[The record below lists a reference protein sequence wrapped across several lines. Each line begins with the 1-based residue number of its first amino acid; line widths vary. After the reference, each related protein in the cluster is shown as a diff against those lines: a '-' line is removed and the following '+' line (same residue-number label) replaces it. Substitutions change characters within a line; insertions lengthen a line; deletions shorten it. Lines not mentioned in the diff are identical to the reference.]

1 MRRVQAVLRDT
12 DPKDMGIT
20 DAHDH
25 DRGRLP
31 KRVLL
36 GVDAGRASY
45 QKVYG
50 DGGGIDHDLT
60 VFVPRYGG
68 VAWGASPRVGYCSLV
83 SVEAFSSGG

>member
-1 MRRVQAVLRDT
+1 MRRVQAVLRDA

-45 QKVYG
+45 
-50 DGGGIDHDLT
+50 
-60 VFVPRYGG
+60 
-68 VAWGASPRVGYCSLV
+68 
-83 SVEAFSSGG
+83 